1 MTKATETWQ
10 KFRNCRIQDD
20 GRTPYWKSFLAITR
34 LHVVRLRRNL
44 EFIGIIARIQRLG
57 DENVKFRK
65 YNSADGRH
73 FENRYISLYQPRIV
87 RIWWNLVCRRKFW
100 PSRRKRAKMSEI
112 AKFKMADGRRTE
124 NHFLAITQLHIV
136 SVRWNL
142 EWGGRIT
149 GIRSRSGDQ
158 SDLRKSTIVD
168 VNILRM
174 DITSIYLSRES
185 SIFDEIWYTN
195 ANFDTAEE
203 ICSSDIN
210 IKRAKYNFLN

>member
-1 MTKATETWQ
+1 MQTQILSKATETWQ

-65 YNSADGRH
+65 SNSADGRH

-149 GIRSRSGDQ
+149 HIERS
-158 SDLRKSTIVD
+158 LIK
-168 VNILRM
+168 M
-174 DITSIYLSRES
+174 PITKIQYGGHQHFAKRISPYLSRELS
-185 SIFDEIWYTN
+185 KFDEIWYAN
-195 ANFDTAEE
+195 AYFDTVEE
-203 ICSSDIN
+203 THTHTHTH
-210 IKRAKYNFLN
+210 